1 MNKQSNMSKISAD
14 IVIVGAGIVGLSLVL
29 LLVKHTDLSVVIVD
43 RASEQ
48 DLLSAVETGNLTQRV
63 SAINL
68 LSKQIWQ
75 KLGVWD
81 EMAEQAQEYNHMHVW
96 DYFGGKLDFEL
107 NNGSSE
113 LGYILPNQHMQQVLL
128 KKLREFDQVKLCL
141 GVSCEEIEL
150 SYPQPVDKG
159 ARHHCPQAVDN
170 LLLQV
175 KNTDGQQVDIA
186 GRYLIA
192 ADGANS
198 WVRSKLNIK
207 LSSWSYGHT
216 AIIANVKTEKS
227 HNNTAWQKFTESG
240 PLAFLPLTNNE
251 SSIVWSVTDEKSKD
265 LLSKNDQAF
274 MQELGFEFENTLGE
288 ILEISPRQS
297 YPLTMRHVKQYLVDN
312 KIIFIGDAAHTV
324 HPLAGQGLNLAMQDV
339 MSLAKIFMAKS
350 KPGTRS
356 LRAFERERKAEVW
369 QMIAGLEMIKRA
381 YSVKS
386 PLLQSLIHFGIKQVD
401 QQVFL
406 KDYLMNIALGKK
418 VTFPD

>member
-1 MNKQSNMSKISAD
+1 MSAD
-14 IVIVGAGIVGLSLVL
+14 VVIVGAGIAGLSLAL
-29 LLVKHTDLSVVIVD
+29 LLLKHTELSVVIVD

-48 DLLSAVETGNLTQRV
+48 DLLNAPESGKLTQRV

-75 KLGVWD
+75 KLDVWD
-81 EMAEQAQEYNHMHVW
+81 EMAGQAQAYQHMHVW

-107 NNGSSE
+107 NNGTSE
-113 LGYILPNQHMQQVLL
+113 LGYIVPNQHMQQVLL

-141 GVSCEEIEL
+141 GASCEEIEL
-150 SYPQPVDKG
+150 SYPQ
-159 ARHHCPQAVDN
+159 AVDN
-170 LLLQV
+170 LLLKV
-175 KNTDGQQVDIA
+175 KNTDGQQVDIT

-198 WVRSKLNIK
+198 WVRNKLNIK

-251 SSIVWSVTDEKSKD
+251 SSIVWSVTEERAKD
-265 LLSKNDQAF
+265 LLSKNDEVF
-274 MQELGFEFENTLGE
+274 MQELWFEFENTLGE
-288 ILEISPRQS
+288 IIEITPRQS

-339 MSLAKIFMAKS
+339 MSVANIFMAED
-350 KPGTRS
+350 KPSTTS
-356 LRAFERERKAEVW
+356 LRALERERKAEVW

-386 PLLQSLIHFGIKQVD
+386 PLLQSLIHFGVKQVD
-401 QQVFL
+401 QQVLL
-406 KDYLMNIALGKK
+406 KDYLMSIALGKK